1 MKKTI
6 TMINEEFENESTGE
20 KVEGITII
28 VDSILKQV
36 IDIIKMKQP
45 DYKNNVSVL
54 QDALMRGLEDIR
66 KSL

>member
-28 VDSILKQV
+28 VDGMLKQV

-45 DYKNNVSVL
+45 NYKNNVSVL